1 MNIPTLS
8 LRSNLRPAAF
18 VVVLAVWTAAC
29 PPDDGSVAAD
39 YPTLRQSAKAED
51 TTKSAKAEDTTTVA
65 PTATSPAGQKVS
77 STPSPKDPEVSI
89 TAEEEPPPIPAGE
102 KAQVKDTKAVR
113 VCLLLPVK
121 GESAELGAELRRGM
135 AIAQAEVKG
144 QAWRKLHFEWTE
156 FDTKSTEKGAVAG
169 YHRCYGEDYPIIIG
183 PVHPAA
189 ATALIPIAEAHNAV
203 LIIPEVGG
211 AVPSKW
217 GDHMFSISPPASQ
230 MGNVAAT
237 AASGPRQLRKG
248 ALLAP
253 EGVFGDALGQAFKAT
268 FQRLGG
274 EIVFS
279 EDLDPKKPAAWRSAA
294 LKAGIAGADALFVIG
309 PPEVAASIV
318 EGLDDAPLASSHAWF
333 TDWAMFPGV
342 LDLAS
347 ASARRRIH
355 WVNRNHPTGSFA
367 ETYTARYQA
376 APLPTAGAGYD
387 AIMLAA
393 YAAEAAAVVEPA
405 AIAKA
410 ASSLSGLRS
419 AFGSGSVV
427 EAHGVLSLDAAG
439 YRVFEPRRTPEGKG
453 PIFSSD

>member
-1 MNIPTLS
+1 M
-8 LRSNLRPAAF
+8 
-18 VVVLAVWTAAC
+18 AVWTSAC

-39 YPTLRQSAKAED
+39 YPALRQSAEAED
-51 TTKSAKAEDTTTVA
+51 PSAVPPVVKPSSDAETSSVSDDK
-65 PTATSPAGQKVS
+65 PTESGLNEG
-77 STPSPKDPEVSI
+77 D
-89 TAEEEPPPIPAGE
+89 EPPLIPKGE
-102 KAQVKDTKAVR
+102 KARVKDTKAVR
-113 VCLLLPVK
+113 VCLLLPTK

-135 AIAQAEVKG
+135 AIAQSEIKG

-156 FDTKSTEKGAVAG
+156 VDTGSTESGTVAA
-169 YHRCYGEDYPIIIG
+169 YHRCYGEDFPIIIG

-189 ATALIPIAEAHNAV
+189 ATALIPIAEAHNTV
-203 LIIPEVGG
+203 LIIPEVGS

-237 AASGPRQLRKG
+237 AATGPRQLRKG

-253 EGVFGDALGQAFKAT
+253 PGVFGSALGGAFKDT

-274 EIVFS
+274 KIVFNK
-279 EDLDPKKPAAWRSAA
+279 ELDPNKPRSWRSAA

-309 PPEVAASIV
+309 PPEVAAAVV
-318 EGLDDAPLASSHAWF
+318 EALDDAPLASAHAWF
-333 TDWAMFPGV
+333 IDWAMFPGV

-355 WVNRNHPTGSFA
+355 WVNRNHPIGSFA
-367 ETYTARYQA
+367 EAYTARYQA

-393 YAAEAAAVVEPA
+393 YASEAAAVPEPA

-410 ASSLSGLRS
+410 ASNLSGLRS
-419 AFGSGSVV
+419 AFGSGSIV

-439 YRVFEPRRTPEGKG
+439 YRVFEPRRKPDGKG

>member
-1 MNIPTLS
+1 VPLFLLLTLS
-8 LRSNLRPAAF
+8 
-18 VVVLAVWTAAC
+18 TGGC

-39 YPTLRQSAKAED
+39 YPALRESAEAEKPTTSAPGLKSPPESKA
-51 TTKSAKAEDTTTVA
+51 S
-65 PTATSPAGQKVS
+65 S
-77 STPSPKDPEVSI
+77 STSANLTASDPTKER
-89 TAEEEPPPIPAGE
+89 EPPPIPAGE
-102 KAQVKDTKAVR
+102 KPKVKDTKAVR
-113 VCLLLPVK
+113 VCLLLPTE

-135 AIAQAEVKG
+135 AIAQSEVKG
-144 QAWRKLHFEWTE
+144 QAWRKLHFEWVE
-156 FDTKSTEKGAVAG
+156 VDTHSTERGAVAA
-169 YHRCYGEDYPIIIG
+169 YHRCYGEDFPIIIG

-203 LIIPEVGG
+203 LIIPEVAG

-237 AASGPRQLRKG
+237 SAVGPRQLRKG

-253 EGVFGDALGQAFKAT
+253 PGVFGGALGQAFEAT

-274 EIVFS
+274 EIVFTQ
-279 EDLDPKKPAAWRSAA
+279 ELDPSIPAAWRSAA
-294 LKAGIAGADALFVIG
+294 LKAGIAGADALFVVG
-309 PPEVAASIV
+309 PPEVAAAIV
-318 EGLDDAPLASSHAWF
+318 GALDDAPLAASHAWF
-333 TDWAMFPGV
+333 IDWAMFPGV

-355 WVNRNHPTGSFA
+355 WVNRKHPSGSFA
-367 ETYTARYQA
+367 DTYTARYQA

-393 YAAEAAAVVEPA
+393 YAAEAAAVTEPT

-419 AFGSGSVV
+419 AFGSGSIV

-439 YRVFEPRRTPEGKG
+439 YRIFEPRKTPDSEG